1 MPHRGAL
8 VLPRGVLDEQG
19 GRMPLNDQQRAR
31 LEKIRELRA
40 QGIDPYP
47 PRSSRT
53 LTAADA
59 VARFAELEPHLRGEP
74 DPEPVTVAGRVV
86 SIRDMGGTVFSHI
99 RDGSGSIQ
107 LFLRRDT
114 VGAEQLAWFKRYID
128 LNDFVEA
135 DGHLFRTRTGE
146 ISLQVTTLRLLSKAI
161 NPPPDKWHG
170 LSDVETRYRQRY
182 VDLMTNPATRQV
194 FVTRAQVIRA
204 IRRYL
209 DERGFLEV
217 ETPTLQPIYGGAAA
231 RPFTTYYHALDQTF
245 YLRISDE
252 LYLKRLIVGGYDRVY
267 EICKDFRNEGID
279 ARHNPEFTM
288 LEFYVAYADYRDV
301 MQMCEEL
308 IVFAAQEALGTLLL
322 PWGSHTIDLT
332 PPWTRMSFREALLRY
347 TGIDFLAV
355 TDQPTLYRLARELG
369 ADVRPDT
376 VWPRILDEL
385 LKTFVRPELIQPT
398 FVYDYPVALSPLAK
412 RKPEDPRLVERFQ
425 LFVGGLELANA
436 YTELN
441 DPLDQFYR
449 FLEQARD
456 RARGDEEA
464 MPIDEDFINAL
475 MYGMPPTGGFGL
487 GIDRLVMLFTN
498 RQTIREVILFPQ
510 LRSKPEPL
518 GLTEDLQPYLD
529 LVPGVQDSLAC
540 EDSPTEANSG

>member
-1 MPHRGAL
+1 
-8 VLPRGVLDEQG
+8 
-19 GRMPLNDQQRAR
+19 MPLNDQQRAR
-31 LEKIRELRA
+31 LEKLRELRQ

-47 PRSSRT
+47 ARSHRQ
-53 LTAADA
+53 LTAAQAHA
-59 VARFAELEPHLRGEP
+59 VFTEREPHLGGQP
-74 DPEPVTVAGRVV
+74 DPEPVTLAGRVV
-86 SIRDMGGTVFSHI
+86 SVRDMGRTVFSHI
-99 RDGSGSIQ
+99 RDGSGAIQ
-107 LFLRRDT
+107 LFLRREF
-114 VGAEQLAWFKRYID
+114 VGDDQLAWFKRYVD

-146 ISLQVTTLRLLSKAI
+146 VSLEVHALRLLSKAL

-170 LSDVETRYRQRY
+170 LTDVETRYRQRY
-182 VDLMTNPATRQV
+182 VDLMANPDTRQI
-194 FVTRAQVIRA
+194 FVTRARVIRA
-204 IRRYL
+204 IRQYL

-252 LYLKRLIVGGYDRVY
+252 LYLKRLLVGGYERVY

-288 LEFYVAYADYRDV
+288 LEFYAAYADYHDI

-308 IVFAAQEALGTLLL
+308 IVFAAREALGTLTFQ
-322 PWGSHTIDLT
+322 WGDTVIDLT
-332 PPWTRMSFREALLRY
+332 PPWARMSLREALLRF
-347 TGIDFLAV
+347 TGIDFLEV
-355 TDQPTLYRLARELG
+355 TDQPTLYARARALG
-369 ADVRPDT
+369 ADVEPTT

-385 LKTFVRPELIQPT
+385 LKTFVRPRLVQPT
-398 FVYDYPVALSPLAK
+398 FIYDYPVALSPLAK

-441 DPLDQFYR
+441 DPLDQLYR

-487 GIDRLVMLFTN
+487 GIDRLVMLFMN
-498 RQTIREVILFPQ
+498 RPTIREVILFPQ
-510 LRSKPEPL
+510 LRTKPQPL
-518 GLTEDLQPYLD
+518 GLAEDLLPYLE
-529 LVPGVQDSLAC
+529 LVPGSQESVSTGSS
-540 EDSPTEANSG
+540 SPEGDPG

>member
-1 MPHRGAL
+1 
-8 VLPRGVLDEQG
+8 
-19 GRMPLNDQQRAR
+19 MPLNDQQRAR

-40 QGIDPYP
+40 RGIDPYP
-47 PRSSRT
+47 PRATRT
-53 LTAADA
+53 VTTSEAIE
-59 VARFAELEPHLRGEP
+59 RFLRLEPTLGGEP

-86 SIRDMGGTVFSHI
+86 SIRDMGRTVFSHV
-99 RDGSGSIQ
+99 RDGTGALQ
-107 LFLRRDT
+107 LYLRRES
-114 VGAEQLAWFKRYID
+114 VGDEPLAWFKRYID

-146 ISLQVTTLRLLSKAI
+146 VSIQVTAVRLLSKAV

-170 LSDVETRYRQRY
+170 LTDVETRYRQRY
-182 VDLMTNPATRQV
+182 VDLMTNPETREI
-194 FVTRAQVIRA
+194 FRIRAQVIRA

-252 LYLKRLIVGGYDRVY
+252 LYLKRLIVGGYERVY

-288 LEFYVAYADYRDV
+288 LEFYVAYADYRDI
-301 MQMCEEL
+301 MDMCEEL
-308 IVFAAQEALGTLLL
+308 IVFAARQALGTLQV
-322 PWGSHTIDLT
+322 PWGSQRIDLT
-332 PPWTRMSFREALLRY
+332 PPWPRLTLREAILRY
-347 TGIDFLAV
+347 TGIDFLEV
-355 TDQPTLYRLARELG
+355 TDQPTLYARARELG

-385 LKTFVRPELIQPT
+385 LKTFVRPNLIQPT
-398 FVYDYPVALSPLAK
+398 FLYDYPVALSPLAK

-436 YTELN
+436 YSELN
-441 DPLDQFYR
+441 DPLDQLYR

-464 MPIDEDFINAL
+464 MPIDEDYINAL

-487 GIDRLVMLFTN
+487 GIDRLVMLLTN

-518 GLTEDLQPYLD
+518 GLAEDLRPYLD
-529 LVPGVQDSLAC
+529 LVPGVQESLPTGDS
-540 EDSPTEANSG
+540 SPTNAE

>member
-1 MPHRGAL
+1 MT
-8 VLPRGVLDEQG
+8 
-19 GRMPLNDQQRAR
+19 LNDQQRAR
-31 LEKIRELRA
+31 LEKLRQLRA
-40 QGIDPYP
+40 SGIDPFP
-47 PRSSRT
+47 TRSTRS
-53 LTAADA
+53 LTTQGA
-59 VARFAELEPHLRGEP
+59 VQRFLTLEPALSGEP
-74 DPEPVTVAGRVV
+74 DPEPLTLAGRVV
-86 SIRDMGGTVFSHI
+86 SIRDMGRTVFSHI
-99 RDGSGSIQ
+99 RDGAGTIQ
-107 LFLRRDT
+107 LFLRREI
-114 VGAEQLAWFKRYID
+114 VGDEQLAWFKRFVD

-146 ISLQVTTLRLLSKAI
+146 VSLQVTAVRLLAKAL

-170 LSDVETRYRQRY
+170 LTDVETRYRQRY
-182 VDLMTNPATRQV
+182 VDLMTNPDTRQI
-194 FVTRAQVIRA
+194 FITRAQVIRA

-288 LEFYVAYADYRDV
+288 LEFYVAYADYRDI
-301 MQMCEEL
+301 MDMCEEL
-308 IVFAAQEALGTLLL
+308 IVYAAQEALGTLQI
-322 PWGSHTIDLT
+322 PWGTQTIDLT
-332 PPWTRMSFREALLRY
+332 PPWTRLSLREAIRRY
-347 TGIDFLAV
+347 TGIDFLEV
-355 TDQPTLYRLARELG
+355 SDQPTLYARAKELG
-369 ADVRPDT
+369 ADVQPDT

-385 LKTFVRPELIQPT
+385 LKTFVRPNLIQPT
-398 FVYDYPVALSPLAK
+398 FLYDYPVALSPLAK

-441 DPLDQFYR
+441 DPLDQLFR

-518 GLTEDLQPYLD
+518 GLTDDLRPYLD
-529 LVPGVQDSLAC
+529 LVPGAQESLRSGDASADSTA
-540 EDSPTEANSG
+540 ESTGEADSESLQRR

>member
-1 MPHRGAL
+1 MT
-8 VLPRGVLDEQG
+8 
-19 GRMPLNDQQRAR
+19 LNDQQRAR
-31 LEKIRELRA
+31 LEKLRELRV

-47 PRSSRT
+47 ARSARTAT
-53 LTAADA
+53 LTEA
-59 VARFAELEPHLRGEP
+59 VERFLQLEPALAGEP
-74 DPEPVTVAGRVV
+74 DPEPITLAGRVV
-86 SIRDMGGTVFSHI
+86 SIRDMGRTVFGHI
-99 RDGSGSIQ
+99 RDGTGTIQ
-107 LFLRRDT
+107 LYLRREV
-114 VGAEQLAWFKRYID
+114 VGDEQLAWFKRFID

-146 ISLQVTTLRLLSKAI
+146 VSLQVTAVRLLAKAI

-170 LSDVETRYRQRY
+170 LTDVETRYRQRY
-182 VDLMTNPATRQV
+182 VDLMTNPETRRL

-209 DERGFLEV
+209 DEHGFLEV

-231 RPFTTYYHALDQTF
+231 RPFTTYYNALDQTF

-288 LEFYVAYADYRDV
+288 LEFYVAYADYRHI
-301 MQMCEEL
+301 MEMCEEL
-308 IVFAAQEALGTLLL
+308 IVYAAQEALGTLRV
-322 PWGSHTIDLT
+322 PWGQHTIDLT
-332 PPWTRMSFREALLRY
+332 PPWTRLSLREAILRY
-347 TGIDFLAV
+347 TGIDFLEVA
-355 TDQPTLYRLARELG
+355 DQPSLYARARDLG

-385 LKTFVRPELIQPT
+385 LKTFVRPNLIQPT
-398 FVYDYPVALSPLAK
+398 FLYDYPVALSPLAK

-441 DPLDQFYR
+441 DPLDQLHR

-487 GIDRLVMLFTN
+487 GIDRLVMLFTD
-498 RQTIREVILFPQ
+498 RPTIREVILFPQ
-510 LRSKPEPL
+510 LRRKPEPL
-518 GLTEDLQPYLD
+518 GITDDLRPYLD
-529 LVPGVQDSLAC
+529 LVPGAQESLVTGDSSP
-540 EDSPTEANSG
+540 DSASE